1 MFDLERAVHDW
12 RHALEQAESF
22 SVGNIQELEAHLRE
36 GIAVFVEKGLS
47 REEAFLVASAR
58 LGAHSALNREYG
70 KVNGTHVWR
79 RRVLWMLCGY
89 VGGIALT
96 YAISGFSTC
105 VGTLS
110 AFMGFGGAPAGA
122 AAVIAGTATWTIIL
136 FLLYFRTRRSDGG
149 PENGYISVRWMAVL
163 VAVMAA
169 GGSIGM
175 VGRIA
180 HAHIVTV
187 EEFGES
193 MLWTS
198 IGGSAVQICIAAAC
212 IGIILAIRER
222 SPYQSVLSRQ

>member
-1 MFDLERAVHDW
+1 MFDLERAIHDW
-12 RHALEQAESF
+12 RHALAQAESF
-22 SVGNIQELEAHLRE
+22 SEGNIQELEAHLRE
-36 GIAVFVEKGLS
+36 GIADYVENGLS
-47 REEAFLVASAR
+47 REEAFLVASVR

-70 KVNGTHVWR
+70 KVNGTHIWR

-105 VGTLS
+105 VGTLL

-122 AAVIAGTATWTIIL
+122 AAVIAGTATWTI
-136 FLLYFRTRRSDGG
+136 FLVPTVFSNEAKRWG
-149 PENGYISVRWMAVL
+149 PENGYISVGWMAVL

-169 GGSIGM
+169 GGGIGM

-180 HAHIVTV
+180 HAHIVPV

-193 MLWTS
+193 MLWAS
-198 IGGSAVQICIAAAC
+198 IGGFAIHICIAAAC